1 MVFFQRLEEDK
12 NKELEASKA
21 ELKKERETKK
31 QMQTEQLSNK
41 EKELQKS
48 VAACAKAVRLFLPLS
63 LICCLVATGTT
74 LQRLILA
81 F

>member
-12 NKELEASKA
+12 DKELEASKA
-21 ELKKERETKK
+21 ELKKERETRK

-48 VAACAKAVRLFLPLS
+48 VAACTKAVRLFLPVS
-63 LICCLVATGTT
+63 LICCLVVTGNT
-74 LQRLILA
+74 L
-81 F
+81 

>member
-1 MVFFQRLEEDK
+1 MQFVFFQRLEEGK

-21 ELKKERETKK
+21 ELTKERETKE

-48 VAACAKAVRLFLPLS
+48 VAACTKAVRLFYP
-63 LICCLVATGTT
+63 
-74 LQRLILA
+74 
-81 F
+81 FP